1 VTARKSILLVSSSGG
16 VLLELLALAPWWSRH
31 DTAWAAVKAADTETV
46 LAPYRVHWIPE
57 LSLGRPLALLPALL
71 GALKILR
78 VERPGI
84 VVSAGSGPAVPFFLG
99 AKLVGVPTFWLSTHN
114 VLAHPGVSARIC
126 ARVASRVLLQRPEQR
141 AAHPQGAVVGE
152 LY

>member
-1 VTARKSILLVSSSGG
+1 VTARKSVLLVSSSGG

-31 DTAWAAVKAADTETV
+31 DAVWAAVKAADTETV

-57 LSLGRPLALLPALL
+57 LSLGCPLAVR
-71 GALKILR
+71 LR
-78 VERPGI
+78 CSVRSRCCASSGR
-84 VVSAGSGPAVPFFLG
+84 GSLFLRIRPAVPFFLA
-99 AKLVGVPTFWLSTHN
+99 AKLSACRPFGCRRTTFSLIRGFQRESAPASLSGP
-114 VLAHPGVSARIC
+114 APAPGA
-126 ARVASRVLLQRPEQR
+126 A